1 MENPQVRDDLNWL
14 LRLEPRRPILSSSDQ
29 PLVLERL
36 PVQRERQPTLY
47 GVKEAALGQQGDLS
61 LADPLDTWTP
71 EARGSSAR
79 VFLAYLGNLS
89 GEPRQVA
96 LKMMRPDRLEYAMPL
111 FAEEARVLS
120 LLQDVPGVVPMLE
133 SGYVRL
139 AERQQ
144 LPGEE
149 RHSSAEAIHGQVIR
163 YGLDAVHNFL
173 IDLEKM
179 TSQGW
184 LPYLAIEKTERA
196 DNLLLLCDTG
206 YTRGRFLPIL
216 EGLRLGIQICEIL
229 EAAHARNIIYRDHKI
244 LHYYWQAPYNGVF
257 AIDWNIAR
265 RYPEG
270 LSDSEI
276 QFDLVQFG
284 ARALHYVLTGR
295 PAPGAL
301 PLGPNRPEEIE
312 AAARTYAV
320 QWTYDDQRL
329 PQDIKDILEAVLT
342 GRYTQARR
350 LREDLSQ
357 IFSRL
362 NSLVSNQDP
371 SDILPNDQTRISSD

>member
-1 MENPQVRDDLNWL
+1 
-14 LRLEPRRPILSSSDQ
+14 
-29 PLVLERL
+29 
-36 PVQRERQPTLY
+36 
-47 GVKEAALGQQGDLS
+47 
-61 LADPLDTWTP
+61 
-71 EARGSSAR
+71 
-79 VFLAYLGNLS
+79 LGNLA
-89 GEPRQVA
+89 GEPRLVA
-96 LKMMRPDRLEYAMPL
+96 LKLMRPDRLEYALPL

-133 SGYVRL
+133 CGYIQL
-139 AERQQ
+139 AEGDQ

-149 RHSSAEAIHGQVIR
+149 RHSSAENLNGKVIR

-173 IDLEKM
+173 IDLENK

-184 LPYLAIEKTERA
+184 VPYLAIEKTERA

-206 YTRGRFLPIL
+206 YTRGRFLPVL

-229 EAAHARNIIYRDHKI
+229 EAAHTRNIIYRDHKI

-270 LSDSEI
+270 LSDSDI

-284 ARALHYVLTGR
+284 ARALHYILTGR
-295 PAPGAL
+295 SAPGAL

-312 AAARTYAV
+312 AAARSYAV

-329 PQDIKDILEAVLT
+329 PQDIKEILEAVLM
-342 GRYTQARR
+342 GSYNRAKS

-357 IFSRL
+357 IFIHL
-362 NSLVSNQDP
+362 NSLVSP
-371 SDILPNDQTRISSD
+371 LP